1 MIADKRITKTKKF
14 NGKVYELLGPIR
26 TTKASADYTVES
38 WRSRGRD
45 RGARAVKVTGGYAI
59 YVRGG

>member
-1 MIADKRITKTKKF
+1 MTAQLTKRF
-14 NGKVYELLGPIR
+14 NGKVYELLSGRPK
-26 TTKASADYTVES
+26 TKSAAEFTVAS

-45 RGARAVKVTGGYAI
+45 RGARMVKVKGGYAV